1 MSAFTLIVN
10 LRIKTGQVDQF
21 MNMALENAAA
31 SRTTETGC
39 RQFDVLV
46 DPEDPTRIA
55 FYEVYDNKQ
64 AFESHLETAHFKK
77 YFEHA
82 VPLLA
87 ERTRS
92 FFSRVAP

>member
-10 LRIKTGQVDQF
+10 LQIKPDQVEQF
-21 MNMALENAAA
+21 MKMALENAAA
-31 SRTTETGC
+31 SRTTEPGC

-46 DPEDPTRIA
+46 DPEDATRVA

-92 FFSRVAP
+92 FFHRVAP

>member
-10 LRIKTGQVDQF
+10 LEIKPDQVEQF
-21 MNMALENAAA
+21 MNKALENAAA
-31 SRTTETGC
+31 SRTTEPGC

-46 DPEDPTRIA
+46 DPDDPTKIA

-77 YFEHA
+77 YFENA

-87 ERTRS
+87 NRERT

>member
-10 LRIKTGQVDQF
+10 LKIKLGQVDQF
-21 MNMALENAAA
+21 MKMALENAAA
-31 SRTTETGC
+31 SRTTEPGC
-39 RQFDVLV
+39 RQFDVLA
-46 DPEDPTRIA
+46 DPEDPTKIA

-92 FFSRVAP
+92 FFNRVAP